1 MEKKKEWDLSSLDVV
16 SLLESI
22 PVNLAFTGKNVSEGW
37 VNMNCVYCYDGG
49 THLGVNLTSKM
60 FSCWICRESG
70 SIFKLVKK
78 ITGYDNKEVGRLI
91 REHLKDGF
99 YYDYQPATETRR
111 KLEIELPTRCLD
123 SPRKIHREYLAK
135 RRFDHKELELYFG
148 IKYTS
153 QISSFLKSDG
163 RRSSFGYR
171 IIIPIFMNGKLVNFT
186 ARDVTGMA
194 EEKYKNCPND
204 DAVFHTKDCVYGYD
218 LAGKGTSKD
227 VAVFV
232 EGPTDVWRIGPGAL
246 GILGLKYTENQIK
259 AIYRKEL
266 KRAYILFDNEEKAQ
280 KIAKEFAKQLGGFIP
295 EVFIIEPEGFSDPGS
310 MKKKHV
316 NELRSIIG
324 G

>member
-1 MEKKKEWDLSSLDVV
+1 
-16 SLLESI
+16 
-22 PVNLAFTGKNVSEGW
+22 
-37 VNMNCVYCYDGG
+37 MN
-49 THLGVNLTSKM
+49 K
-60 FSCWICRESG
+60 
-70 SIFKLVKK
+70 
-78 ITGYDNKEVGRLI
+78 
-91 REHLKDGF
+91 
-99 YYDYQPATETRR
+99 
-111 KLEIELPTRCLD
+111 
-123 SPRKIHREYLAK
+123 
-135 RRFDHKELELYFG
+135 
-148 IKYTS
+148 
-153 QISSFLKSDG
+153 
-163 RRSSFGYR
+163 
-171 IIIPIFMNGKLVNFT
+171 KLVNFT
-186 ARDVTGMA
+186 ARDVTGLA

-204 DAVFHTKDCVYGYD
+204 DAVFHTKDCIYGYD